1 MPESDSPTDRRPK
14 FCRPLA
20 ERKTSSVGASARR
33 YHSSSLPSTSCS
45 TSLQIPGQAIP
56 SCRARLL
63 SRRTSELSTF
73 RQHQLGLRDCD
84 WKIRPCGRRVE
95 ADRGAEFWIPKVR
108 IIDSSGPGSFHYAYE
123 PVRALDRRVIPLSVE
138 DQDFSVVRNG
148 FWGRASRQGY
158 FGIPVFHQ
166 VLVKRGHVGIS
177 CASLLRLRPQYQAE
191 YDRLC
196 EEG

>member
-1 MPESDSPTDRRPK
+1 MPESESPTDRRPK

-33 YHSSSLPSTSCS
+33 
-45 TSLQIPGQAIP
+45 
-56 SCRARLL
+56 
-63 SRRTSELSTF
+63 
-73 RQHQLGLRDCD
+73 
-84 WKIRPCGRRVE
+84 
-95 ADRGAEFWIPKVR
+95 
-108 IIDSSGPGSFHYAYE
+108 